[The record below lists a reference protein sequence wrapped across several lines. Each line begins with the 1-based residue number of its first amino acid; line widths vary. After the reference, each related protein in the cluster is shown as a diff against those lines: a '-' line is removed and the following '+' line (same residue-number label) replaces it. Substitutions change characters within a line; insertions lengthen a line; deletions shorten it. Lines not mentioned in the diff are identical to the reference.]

1 MKKLQDEFLVGIK
14 RITSELGF
22 RYNSSTR
29 SFRKKVGNSEFSFH
43 LAFIRHQRDFDIVA
57 DLGVRYLNVEKLAW
71 GLTPPHPLLDGLKF
85 DTWTMGVE
93 VGNLTQGSQI
103 RWSVAGEKDVDE
115 AVSKITAIF
124 HSVALPYFE
133 KYSTPESAYVMLQR
147 DDRISELNSPLRVK
161 RWERIIALAYFLE
174 PQRLGYWISK
184 GRNALVEARDRQTDE
199 FEQFAE
205 ALLAR
210 QASGAD
216 R

>member
-1 MKKLQDEFLVGIK
+1 MKKLHDELLLGIK
-14 RITSELGF
+14 RNTSELGF
-22 RYNSSTR
+22 RYNSATR
-29 SFRKKVGNSEFSFH
+29 SFRKKVGNTEFSFH
-43 LAFIRHQRDFDIVA
+43 LSVVRHQHDFDIVA
-57 DLGVRYLNVEKLAW
+57 DLGVRYLDVEKLAW
-71 GLTPPHPLLDGLKF
+71 GLMPPHPLRDDLKF

-93 VGNLTQGSQI
+93 VGNLTQGSQL
-103 RWSVAGEKDVDE
+103 RWGVAGEKDVDE
-115 AVSKITAIF
+115 AISKITAIF

-147 DDRISELNSPLRVK
+147 DDRMSELNSPLRVK

-174 PQRLGYWISK
+174 PQRLSYWISK
-184 GRNALVEARDRQTDE
+184 GRNALVEASDRQSDE

-210 QASGAD
+210 QPSGVD